1 MLSPIKLPAKAPTEP
16 APGFLGRA
24 VGSLH
29 EKSMIKF
36 WKETFEKDFYVE
48 NILNHGYKIPIKMT
62 PEEAATPYRERNKNS
77 A

>member
-1 MLSPIKLPAKAPTEP
+1 
-16 APGFLGRA
+16 
-24 VGSLH
+24 VGSVH
-29 EKSMIKF
+29 ELSMIKF

-48 NILNHGYKIPIKMT
+48 NILNHGYKIPVKMT